1 PRNGLPR
8 RGFLRRHRHGRGAR
22 RRRHQVARRR
32 APGRRLRRGAG
43 LPSGTGG
50 GIAGCGRRP
59 QPQHHG
65 ACRSCRPRR
74 LGLGRP
80 AGGLAPW
87 QRSRAPGRRGGGM
100 NAPGL
105 AEVMLDAD
113 LIHDRDVLEDAIEDM
128 ADAIGTEYADDERPP
143 LFVTIMNGGMPF
155 ATQLAF
161 ALGER
166 GLDLEFDYL
175 HATRYRGSTS
185 GSRLA
190 WLHRPATPMRGRRVI
205 LVDDILDE
213 GHTLKS
219 VTRWCEDEGAA
230 DIRVAVL

>member
-1 PRNGLPR
+1 MNG
-8 RGFLRRHRHGRGAR
+8 
-22 RRRHQVARRR
+22 
-32 APGRRLRRGAG
+32 
-43 LPSGTGG
+43 TT
-50 GIAGCGRRP
+50 
-59 QPQHHG
+59 
-65 ACRSCRPRR
+65 
-74 LGLGRP
+74 
-80 AGGLAPW
+80 
-87 QRSRAPGRRGGGM
+87 
-100 NAPGL
+100 L
-105 AEVMLDAD
+105 AEVMMYSE
-113 LIHDRDVLEDAIEDM
+113 LILARDVLEAAIEGM
-128 ADAIGTEYADDERPP
+128 ADAIQSEYASDERPP

-190 WLHRPATPMRGRRVI
+190 WLHRPATPMRGRRVL

-213 GHTLKS
+213 GHTLKA

-230 DIRVAVL
+230 DVRVAVLTTKVHDRCVDGVCADWSGVDVPDRYVFGYGMDYNEQGRNLPAIYALAD